1 MKKFLSTFLAT
12 LALGSMLYAA
22 PSKSAKTGSSTSKFA
37 KGTFVNGTTATGS
50 ARRWFFFNEGSIGS
64 SYSWLGR
71 SQYVSVDLGYSAY
84 LRSIESVLGGMN
96 FMIGTE
102 ISAPIFI
109 RPIVGSRSNI
119 LNDHRFLE
127 SSEFDGV
134 AGGGLQLPIM
144 MGFEYHGFYFM
155 GFAGYTWLW
164 MNDTYQSTTVGAH
177 PTVSFMGFAGYTW
190 LWMNDTYQ
198 STTVGAHPTVRN
210 MYDGVVYGGGIGY
223 KVSNIV
229 NIGIRYTG
237 GSLTN
242 RIEQLDPDAVLAND
256 TIGHTT
262 GRSVYDIPY
271 HKISIFVSLIY

>member
-22 PSKSAKTGSSTSKFA
+22 PSKSTSSAKAGRSTSKFA
-37 KGTFVNGTTATGS
+37 KGTFVDGTTGTGS

-144 MGFEYHGFYFM
+144 MGFEYRGFY
-155 GFAGYTWLW
+155 
-164 MNDTYQSTTVGAH
+164 
-177 PTVSFMGFAGYTW
+177 FMGFAGYTW

-210 MYDGVVYGGGIGY
+210 MYDGVIYGGGIGY

-242 RIEQLDPDAVLAND
+242 RIEQLDPDAILANE